1 MIHYLRYSLIALAAI
16 LLIIVAAIAIPYWKI
31 SKTVDKQLE
40 RGAFAGTYSFYAAP
54 EVIAAGDP
62 VGTDQL
68 LSALKRS
75 GYKDSPQLS
84 LAPGTYRAM
93 GSSLVIHP
101 FSRAGYSDTLRIDF
115 SKGAVA
121 KITDASGKNAL
132 SNFQLPPQL
141 IANISDE
148 GREKRTLIHFSD
160 LPPVLVKAI
169 VSAEDKRFFQ
179 HSGFDPFRIAKSA
192 YVDLR
197 ERRKGQ
203 GASTITMQLARNLWL
218 DRDKNWKRKAA
229 ELMIAIHLE
238 HRLSKEKIFEYYCNQ
253 VYLGGQGT
261 FSVNGFGEAAHA
273 FFNKD
278 VRKINAP
285 EAALLAGLIQRPSYF
300 NPTRYPERALDRRNL
315 VLRLMHENRS
325 IGDADYAAAVT
336 APLGLSLGKT
346 EFAEAQYY
354 LDLAGDEVQRR
365 LESHEAHGATDVYT
379 SLDLR
384 LQAAADNALRDGM
397 RKVDL
402 EIKKRHRAHKGP
414 HPGIEQQQAQAAII
428 VLDPR
433 TGEIKALSGGR
444 DYSTS
449 QLNRAL
455 AKRPPGSVFKPFV
468 YAAALSTAVE
478 SAPKVFTPSS
488 TVMDAPTTFQ
498 YENQS
503 YAPDNF
509 EHQFHGQVTFRQ
521 ALAKS
526 MNVAA
531 VRVGEMVGYSS
542 VVSLAKRAGLNENI
556 QPTPA
561 VALGAYAVTPLEM
574 AGAYTI
580 FANHGMHQRPTFI
593 SSMSI
598 RDSDGAGTPF
608 YRHESE
614 SRRVLDPRVA
624 FLMVDML
631 QEVMRSGTAAGV
643 RSLGFKLPA
652 AGKTGTSHDGWFAGF
667 TSELLCIVWVGFD
680 DYHELNLE
688 GAHSAL
694 PIWTQFMK
702 EAAQHQTYRD
712 VKPFTPPSGVV
723 RATVD
728 PVTGMLAADYC
739 PWKDTE
745 YFVDGTQPSQVCTR
759 HEEAD
764 LPTSN
769 SITSTNPVTLLKT
782 VSQNPDLAAASKV
795 FPLH

>member
-1 MIHYLRYSLIALAAI
+1 MVRWLRYILVSLAA
-16 LLIIVAAIAIPYWKI
+16 LLFIAVAAIAIPYWKI
-31 SKTVDKQLE
+31 SKTVDRALD
-40 RGAFAGTYSFYAAP
+40 RGPYAGTYSFYAAP
-54 EVIAAGDP
+54 EVIAPGDP
-62 VGTDQL
+62 LGPDQL
-68 LSALKRS
+68 RSSLKRA
-75 GYKDSPQLS
+75 GYKESSQSSVTL
-84 LAPGTYRAM
+84 GTYRATA
-93 GSSLVIHP
+93 SSIVVHP
-101 FSRAGYSDTLRIDF
+101 FSNAAYSDTLRIEF
-115 SKGAVA
+115 SKGMVA
-121 KITDASGKNAL
+121 KITDAAGRIAL
-132 SNFQLPPQL
+132 SNFQLGPQL

-148 GREKRTLIHFSD
+148 GREKRTLIKFSD

-218 DRDKNWKRKAA
+218 DRDKHWKRKAA
-229 ELMIAIHLE
+229 ELLIAIHLE

-278 VRKINAP
+278 VRKLNAP

-325 IGDADYAAAVT
+325 IGDADYAAATT
-336 APLGLSLGKT
+336 APLGLSLGKA

-365 LESHEAHGATDVYT
+365 LENHEAHGATDVYT
-379 SLDLR
+379 SLDMR
-384 LQAAADNALRDGM
+384 LQTAAENALRDGM

-402 EIKKRHRAHKGP
+402 ELKRRHRPHKGP
-414 HPGIEQQQAQAAII
+414 RKEVDQQAQAAII

-468 YAAALSTAVE
+468 YAAALNTAVE

-498 YENQS
+498 YESQS

-531 VRVGEMVGYSS
+531 VRVGEMVGYKS

-580 FANHGMHQRPTFI
+580 FANHGMRQRPTFI

-598 RDSDGAGTPF
+598 RDSERDGTPF

-680 DYHELNLE
+680 DYRELNLE

-702 EAAQHQTYRD
+702 EAAQHQTYRE

-745 YFVDGTQPSQVCTR
+745 YFVDGTQPSQTCTR

-764 LPTSN
+764 LPTTN

>member
-1 MIHYLRYSLIALAAI
+1 MTRFLRYGLISIASVLLLAA
-16 LLIIVAAIAIPYWKI
+16 VAVAYPYWKI
-31 SKTVDKQLE
+31 SKRVDKQLD
-40 RGAFAGTYSFYAAP
+40 RGPFAGTYSFYAAS
-54 EVIAAGDP
+54 EVIAPGDP
-62 VGTDQL
+62 MRQDDL
-68 LSALKRS
+68 IASLKRC
-75 GYKDSPQLS
+75 GYKQSSSQALE
-84 LAPGTYRAM
+84 AGTYQTT
-93 GSSLVIHP
+93 GTGLLIHP
-101 FSRAGYSDTLRIDF
+101 FSNANYSGPLRIDF
-115 SKGAVA
+115 NKDSIARIA
-121 KITDASGKNAL
+121 DPAGKTAL
-132 SNFQLPPQL
+132 QQFDLSPQL
-141 IANISDE
+141 ITNMSDE
-148 GREKRTLIHFSD
+148 GREKRTLVKFSD
-160 LPPVLVKAI
+160 LPPVLVNAI

-179 HSGFDPFRIAKSA
+179 HPGFDPFRIAKAA
-192 YVDLR
+192 YVDLK
-197 ERRKGQ
+197 EKRKGQ

-218 DRDKNWKRKAA
+218 DRDKHWKRKAA
-229 ELMIAIHLE
+229 ELMITMHLE
-238 HRLSKEKIFEYYCNQ
+238 HRLTKEKIFEYYCNQ

-261 FSVNGFGEAAHA
+261 FSINGFGEAARA

-278 VRKINAP
+278 VRQLNEP

-300 NPTRYPERALDRRNL
+300 NPVRYPERALDRRNI

-325 IGDADYAAAVT
+325 ISDDAYANATA
-336 APLGLSLGKT
+336 APLGLSPGKT
-346 EFAEAQYY
+346 EFSEAQYY
-354 LDLAGDEVQRR
+354 LDLASDEVQRR
-365 LESHEAHGATDVYT
+365 LENHEAHGGANVYT

-384 LQAAADNALRDGM
+384 LQRAAENALRDGM
-397 RKVDL
+397 HKVDL
-402 EIKKRHRAHKGP
+402 ELKRRHHARKGAAEP
-414 HPGIEQQQAQAAII
+414 QAQAAII
-428 VLDPR
+428 VLDPH

-444 DYSTS
+444 DYSIS

-468 YAAALSTAVE
+468 YAAALNTAVE
-478 SAPKVFTPSS
+478 SGPKVFTPSS

-531 VRVGEMVGYSS
+531 VRVGQMVGYDA
-542 VVSLAKRAGLNENI
+542 VVSLAKRAGMNENI

-561 VALGAYAVTPLEM
+561 VALGAYAVTPLEI

-580 FANHGMHQRPTFI
+580 FANHGMRQRPTFI
-593 SSMSI
+593 SSMVE
-598 RDSDGAGTPF
+598 RDGAAL
-608 YRHESE
+608 YQHESE
-614 SRRVLDPRVA
+614 TRRVLDPRIA

-694 PIWTQFMK
+694 PIWAQFMK
-702 EAAQHQTYRD
+702 EAAQYKTYRD
-712 VKPFTPPSGVV
+712 VKPFAPPPGVV

-728 PVTGMLAADYC
+728 PVTGQLAADYC

-745 YFVDGTQPSQVCTR
+745 YFVDGTQPSQTCTR
-759 HEEAD
+759 HEDAD
-764 LPTSN
+764 LPAPTSVAG
-769 SITSTNPVTLLKT
+769 TNPLNILKT
-782 VSQNPDLAAASKV
+782 VSQQSDLDAASKV
-795 FPLH
+795 IPLH